1 MGMATGQGLIPETEV
16 NSGGRKE
23 KRSNSEKVSMKSLR
37 NYVFVYIL
45 CMKPLLPFPNTKERE
60 KKLKRYDWLSTGG
73 KEKPPILRSI
83 LRLGVSHFSERTD
96 ISENCRDK

>member
-1 MGMATGQGLIPETEV
+1 MGMATGQGPIPETEV

-23 KRSNSEKVSMKSLR
+23 KRQNFEKVSMMKSFR
-37 NYVFVYIL
+37 NYVFLCIL

-73 KEKPPILRSI
+73 KEKPPILRKYTSA
-83 LRLGVSHFSERTD
+83 RSEPFF
-96 ISENCRDK
+96 